1 MTIVKKRCGVLAVF
15 IGVLFVFQF
24 TSLAFGVVT
33 YLDAKSGF
41 LFNVNP
47 YAVQTGEA
55 LRSIYDRGNI
65 MMLTGSAQE
74 HRIMI
79 TSRIHLLQFD
89 EIIESSIWK
98 KSFYE
103 PWLYDKW
110 LVISKEPNLDGVKTT
125 KYWAQ
130 EKRNEL
136 NDHYRSIY
144 DNKYYEILVLR

>member
-1 MTIVKKRCGVLAVF
+1 VAIFLRELMTIVKKRTGVLAVVM
-15 IGVLFVFQF
+15 GVLFVFQL
-24 TSLAFGVVT
+24 TSPGFGVVT
-33 YLDAKSGF
+33 YLDARSGF

-55 LRSIYDRGNI
+55 LRSIYDSGDI

-74 HRIMI
+74 HRIMV
-79 TSRIHLLQFD
+79 TSGIHLVQFD
-89 EIIESSIWK
+89 EIIESSTWK

-110 LVISKEPNLDGVKTT
+110 LVISKEPSFDGVKTT

-136 NDHYRSIY
+136 NEHYR
-144 DNKYYEILVLR
+144 